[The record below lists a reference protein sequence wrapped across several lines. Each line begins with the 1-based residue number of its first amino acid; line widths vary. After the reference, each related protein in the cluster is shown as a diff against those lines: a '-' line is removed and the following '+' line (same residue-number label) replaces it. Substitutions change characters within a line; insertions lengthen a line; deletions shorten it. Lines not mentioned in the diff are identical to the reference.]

1 MARPRNSEAS
11 VVVEVTLP
19 PKLVKY
25 LDVLKEKGGFGASR
39 PDAIRELVWKE
50 VNRLIE
56 VGRLKEI
63 E

>member
-11 VVVEVTLP
+11 VVVEVTIP
-19 PKLVKY
+19 PKLVRY
-25 LDVLKEKGGFGASR
+25 LDALKDKGGFGVSR
-39 PDAIRELVWKE
+39 PDVVREFVWKE

-56 VGRLKEI
+56 VGRLEEI